1 MADPVHDETV
11 RVGLLGCGHV
21 GSALVRLL
29 QENAELIEQR
39 AGVHLEV
46 TRVAVRDP
54 GRERDVP
61 IPASRFTQD
70 GEAVVTDPD
79 IDIVVEVIGGIEPAR
94 SLITEAL
101 DSAEPDRRCIDE
113 HFHRKA
119 PGGYSIS
126 PPRCHG
132 V

>member
-29 QENAELIEQR
+29 QENGELIEQR

-61 IPASRFTQD
+61 LPPNRFTQD

-79 IDIVVEVIGGIEPAR
+79 LDIVVALIPPTPPA
-94 SLITEAL
+94 
-101 DSAEPDRRCIDE
+101 P
-113 HFHRKA
+113 
-119 PGGYSIS
+119 S
-126 PPRCHG
+126 PPTPTPHSLPTAPTPRP
-132 V
+132 